1 MIKWMFVALVR
12 LLLPCLRLFVL
23 FAFKVKVT
31 GMESLVLTGKTVLI
45 PNHVS
50 LLDAVLLAL
59 ILPKDVAFV
68 VNTNI
73 AKRFA
78 WVLHFR
84 AHITVDPLNPYSVR
98 TMLKTIQSE
107 TPLVIFPEG
116 RISTTGGMM
125 KIYGGIGYLALR
137 SQARIVPIAIEG
149 LEYSKFSYLRGKI
162 KQRWFPQVNITF
174 GEAFRVPLG
183 DDRFTRKV
191 QKEHATE
198 AVRNQLLR
206 HLLESRLQ
214 PEVNLFN
221 ELLSAAHKNGQS
233 TVICVDV
240 LSNSALTYRK
250 LQLTSYTLAV
260 PLGKLLQGRKRV
272 ALLLPNAAGHV
283 VTLFALFRLGITPA
297 ILNYS
302 AGRQAM
308 LDACE
313 TAEVSIVLT
322 SKAFIVKAGLSDFVQ
337 AASSCYQLVYLEE
350 VKEALTLVDKLHG
363 LFDFLQ
369 RKKGP
374 VGAGQNE
381 VVLFTSGSE
390 SKPKGVVLT
399 HRNICA
405 NLQQARLVIAFN
417 SSDSVLGSMPMF
429 HSFGLTAGTM
439 LPILSGV
446 KLVLYPNPLHYKVIP
461 ELVYDRNIT
470 ILFGT
475 STFLGAYAR
484 TAHPYD
490 FAHSLRYV
498 VAGAERLKEE
508 VRQIWQ
514 DKFGIRILEGYG
526 TTETTPVISLNT
538 PMYTKKGSVGK
549 LLPGMDAVVEEVE
562 GIATGG
568 HLLVRGPNVMK
579 GYLIHSKGFVPAS
592 EWYSTGDIVT
602 LDDQGYLFI
611 QARLQSFAKIGGEKV
626 SLLMVEELVSKVL
639 MSPAVCA
646 AVHVPDRRKGER
658 IIVFHTSKVRPH
670 ETLRESMRGEGQPAI
685 YMPSEFRYIEK
696 LPLLGSGKIDYVTLK
711 QWALKSG
718 AANIDEDKPTV

>member
-1 MIKWMFVALVR
+1 MFKWMFVTLVR

-23 FAFKVKVT
+23 LAFKVKVT
-31 GMESLVLTGKTVLI
+31 GMAKLDMTGKTVLI

-50 LLDAVLLAL
+50 LLDAVVLAL

-84 AHITVDPLNPYSVR
+84 AHITVDTSNPYAVR
-98 TMLKTIQSE
+98 TMLKTIQSG

-116 RISTTGGMM
+116 RITTTGGMM

-137 SQARIVPIAIEG
+137 SQARIVPISIEG
-149 LEYSKFSYLRGKI
+149 LEHSKLSYLRGKI
-162 KQRWFPQVNITF
+162 KQRWFPKVNIAF
-174 GEAFRVPLG
+174 GEAFQVPAG
-183 DDRFTRKV
+183 DERFTRKV
-191 QKEHATE
+191 QKEQATE
-198 AVRNQLLR
+198 AIRTKLLD
-206 HLLESRLQ
+206 HLLDSRLQ

-221 ELLSAAHKNGQS
+221 ELLAAASRHGQS
-233 TVICVDV
+233 RVICEDV
-240 LSNSALTYRK
+240 MSHSALTYRK
-250 LQLTSYTLAV
+250 LQLSSYTLAV
-260 PLGKLLQGRKRV
+260 RLGKLLNGQRRV

-283 VTLFALFRLGITPA
+283 VTLFAVFRLGVTPA

-308 LDACE
+308 LEACE
-313 TAEVSIVLT
+313 TAEVSTVLT
-322 SKAFIVKAGLSDFVQ
+322 SRVFIEKAGLSDFIQ
-337 AASSCYQLVYLEE
+337 SASRLFTLIYLED
-350 VKEALTLVDKLHG
+350 VKEALTLQDKFHG
-363 LFDFLQ
+363 LLDFLM

-374 VGAGQNE
+374 VGVGLNE
-381 VVLFTSGSE
+381 AVLFTSGSE

-405 NLQQARLVIAFN
+405 NIQQARLVIAFN

-439 LPILSGV
+439 LPILSGL

-538 PMYTKKGSVGK
+538 PMHGKKGSVGK
-549 LLPGMDAVVEEVE
+549 LLPGIEAVVEAVD

-579 GYLIHSKGFVPAS
+579 GYLIHSRGFVPAS

-626 SLLMVEELVSKVL
+626 SLLMVEELVSKSL
-639 MSPAVCA
+639 AAPAVCA

-658 IIVFHTSKVRPH
+658 IIVFHTSKVSPL
-670 ETLRESMRGEGQPAI
+670 EALRELMRQEGQPVI

-696 LPLLGSGKIDYVTLK
+696 LPLLGSGKIDYVTMK
-711 QWALKSG
+711 QWALTSDGEGKG
-718 AANIDEDKPTV
+718 KPTA

>member
-1 MIKWMFVALVR
+1 MFKWMFVTLVR

-31 GMESLVLTGKTVLI
+31 GMENLVMTGKTVLI

-50 LLDAVLLAL
+50 LLDAVMLAL
-59 ILPKDVAFV
+59 ILPKDAAFV

-84 AHITVDPLNPYSVR
+84 AHMTVDSSNPYAVR
-98 TMLKTIQSE
+98 KMLKTIQSG

-116 RISTTGGMM
+116 RITTTGGMM

-137 SQARIVPIAIEG
+137 SQAQIVPIAIEG
-149 LEYSKFSYLRGKI
+149 LEHSKLSYLRGKI
-162 KQRWFPQVNITF
+162 KQRWFPQVNIAF
-174 GEAFRVPLG
+174 GEAFQVPAA
-183 DDRFTRKV
+183 DERFTRKV

-198 AVRNQLLR
+198 AIRNKLLH
-206 HLLESRLQ
+206 HLLESRLR
-214 PEVNLFN
+214 PEINLFN
-221 ELLSAAHKNGQS
+221 ELLLAAHKHGQS
-233 TVICVDV
+233 RVICEDV
-240 LSNSALTYRK
+240 MSNSALTYRK
-250 LQLTSYTLAV
+250 LRLTSYTLAV
-260 PLGKLLQGRKRV
+260 RLGKLLQGQKRV

-283 VTLFALFRLGITPA
+283 VTLFSLFRLGVTPA

-308 LDACE
+308 LEACE
-313 TAEVSIVLT
+313 TAEVSTVLT
-322 SKAFIVKAGLSDFVQ
+322 SRVFIEKAGLSDFIQ
-337 AASSCYQLVYLEE
+337 GARGIYSIIYLED
-350 VKEALTLVDKLHG
+350 VKEALTLQDKFHG
-363 LFDFLQ
+363 LLDLLLRQ
-369 RKKGP
+369 KGP
-374 VGAGQNE
+374 VGAGLNE
-381 VVLFTSGSE
+381 AVLFTSGSE

-399 HRNICA
+399 HRNIWA
-405 NLQQARLVIAFN
+405 NIQQARLVIAFN

-498 VAGAERLKEE
+498 VAGAERLKVE

-538 PMYTKKGSVGK
+538 PMHGKKGSVGK
-549 LLPGMDAVVEEVE
+549 LLPGIEAIVENVE
-562 GIATGG
+562 GIAAGG

-579 GYLIHSKGFVPAS
+579 GYLIHSRGFVPAS

-626 SLLMVEELVSKVL
+626 SLLMVEELVSKSLVE
-639 MSPAVCA
+639 PAVCA

-658 IIVFHTSKVRPH
+658 IIVYHTSKVSPH
-670 ETLRESMRGEGQPAI
+670 EALRELMRQEGQPAI

-696 LPLLGSGKIDYVTLK
+696 LPLLGSGKIDYVTMK
-711 QWALKSG
+711 QWALAS
-718 AANIDEDKPTV
+718 DEGSKPTA